1 MSRSLFILFVL
12 FTAVA
17 SATTSPFHVMIDP
30 GHGGSDSGAV
40 YGEAKESE
48 IALNVSL
55 ELKKLFEKESDFKVS
70 ITRTTDIHLELE
82 ERVRKAEKEKAD
94 IFLSLHANASQD
106 PRAKGVEFYFQNH
119 LEPEEESLYLANLE
133 NKIYNEQVSVA
144 AGNEPSSSTIS
155 KKSDVLA
162 IIEDLKRNTKIQQS
176 HLLSKKLMQAWKL
189 QRKSRTLRQA
199 PFVVITKTKVPS
211 VLVELGFVSNAQ
223 EAEKLQQ
230 SAYQKQLAQR
240 IFTGV
245 KDFKEMVDKSELR
258 SLH

>member
-1 MSRSLFILFVL
+1 MSLPCFLLLFVL
-12 FTAVA
+12 VITSAA
-17 SATTSPFHVMIDP
+17 SASPLHVMIDP
-30 GHGGSDSGAV
+30 GHGGSDAGAV
-40 YGEAKESE
+40 YGDAKESE
-48 IALNVSL
+48 IALQVSL
-55 ELKKLFEKESDFKVS
+55 ELKQLFEKSGDFKIS
-70 ITRTTDIHLELE
+70 ITRTADTHIGLE
-82 ERVRKAEKEKAD
+82 ERVKKAEKEKAD

-106 PRAKGVEFYFQNH
+106 ARARGVEFYFQNH

-133 NKIYNEQVSVA
+133 NKMYNEQVSVA
-144 AGNEPSSSTIS
+144 DAEESSSNLS

-162 IIEDLKRNTKIQQS
+162 IVEDLKRNTKIQQS

-189 QRKSRTLRQA
+189 QKKSRSLRQA

-211 VLVELGFVSNAQ
+211 VLVELGFVSNAN
-223 EAEKLQQ
+223 EAQKLQQ